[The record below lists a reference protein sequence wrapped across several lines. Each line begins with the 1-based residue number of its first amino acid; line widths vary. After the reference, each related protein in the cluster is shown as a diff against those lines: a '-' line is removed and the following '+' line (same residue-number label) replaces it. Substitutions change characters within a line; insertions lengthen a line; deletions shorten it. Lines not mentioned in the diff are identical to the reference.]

1 MILSDSQI
9 RGANSERKITIEPF
23 ETSQLQSASY
33 DLRVGAQGAT
43 TSSKKIIDIHREGY
57 LLMKPGDFAIV
68 TSYEILYFDNCHTGR
83 IGLRSKYAR
92 KGITATTGLQIDPGF
107 KGRLTVGLYNLS
119 PKPITLPYKDDLL
132 SIEIHRLEEPCEKE
146 YSGPFQ
152 GKTELGPNDIEA
164 VVENESMTY
173 SEMLTMLSSLSRNVG
188 ELSHDMKMMKWS
200 IPLIVS
206 FGIAVIA
213 VIVSVT

>member
-1 MILSDSQI
+1 M
-9 RGANSERKITIEPF
+9 N
-23 ETSQLQSASY
+23 
-33 DLRVGAQGAT
+33 
-43 TSSKKIIDIHREGY
+43 
-57 LLMKPGDFAIV
+57 
-68 TSYEILYFDNCHTGR
+68 FDNCHVGR

-107 KGRLTVGLYNLS
+107 RGRLTVGLYNLS
-119 PKPITLPYKDDLL
+119 PKQITLPFKDDLL
-132 SIEIHRLEEPCEKE
+132 SIEIHRLEEPCRKV

-152 GKTELGPNDIEA
+152 GKLELGPSDIEA
-164 VVENESMTY
+164 VVENDSMTH

-188 ELSHDMKMMKWS
+188 ELSNDVKTMKWI

-213 VIVSVT
+213 VLVKFS

>member
-1 MILSDSQI
+1 MILSDAQI
-9 RGANSERKITIEPF
+9 RGANSEGSISIDPF
-23 ETSQLQSASY
+23 EDSQLQSASY

-43 TSSKKIIDIHREGY
+43 TSSKKIVDIQHDGY

-68 TSYEILYFDNCHTGR
+68 TSHEILNFDNCHVGR

-107 KGRLTVGLYNLS
+107 RGRLTVGLYNLS
-119 PKPITLPYKDDLL
+119 PKQITLPFKDDLL
-132 SIEIHRLEEPCEKE
+132 SIEIHRLEEPCRKV

-152 GKTELGPNDIEA
+152 GKLELGPSDIEA
-164 VVENESMTY
+164 VVENDSMTH

-188 ELSHDMKMMKWS
+188 ELSNDVKTMKWI
-200 IPLIVS
+200 IPIIVS
-206 FGIAVIA
+206 FGIGVIA
-213 VIVSVT
+213 ILVKFS

>member
-1 MILSDSQI
+1 MILSDIQI
-9 RGANSERKITIEPF
+9 REANSEGRISIDPF
-23 ETSQLQSASY
+23 EDSQLQSASY

-43 TSSKKIIDIHREGY
+43 TSSKKIVDIRHDGY
-57 LLMKPGDFAIV
+57 FLMKPGDFAIV
-68 TSYEILYFDNCHTGR
+68 TSLEILNFDNCHVGR

-107 KGRLTVGLYNLS
+107 RGRLTVGLYNLS
-119 PKPITLPYKDDLL
+119 PKQISLPFKDDLL
-132 SIEIHRLEEPCEKE
+132 SIEIHRLEEPCRKE

-152 GKTELGPNDIEA
+152 GKLELGPSDIEA
-164 VVENESMTY
+164 IVENDSMTH

-188 ELSHDMKMMKWS
+188 ELSNDVKTMKWI

-213 VIVSVT
+213 VLVKFS